1 MFPLSMTESRSI
13 PFHLFVRL
21 ALAIILVLG
30 LVVFLAAARLTRA
43 SQAPVLTIRT
53 VDTIPPVSL
62 PAPPPPLE
70 REQAPPS
77 APVTDLPKLE
87 IEFDSVAPPI
97 QASPHNKI
105 ELRLDAADFAPQ
117 SEKPREHMTF
127 AASDLDN
134 QPRLISRPTV
144 SFPKA
149 QQARGINEGRVTL
162 EVLIRS
168 SGKVTV
174 QRVIESSHPDFT
186 RMART
191 FATGSRFTPPKKDGR
206 PVTALFKWPL
216 ILRP

>member
-13 PFHLFVRL
+13 PFHFFVRISL
-21 ALAIILVLG
+21 AFALVLS

-53 VDTIPPVSL
+53 LDTTAPVSL
-62 PAPPPPLE
+62 PAPPPPPE

-77 APVTDLPKLE
+77 APVADLPKLE
-87 IEFDSVAPPI
+87 IQFDSVAPPI
-97 QASPHNKI
+97 QASPKNQI
-105 ELRLDAADFAPQ
+105 ELHLDAADFAPQ
-117 SEKPREHMTF
+117 SEQPREHMIF

-134 QPRLISRPTV
+134 QPRLISRPSV
-144 SFPKA
+144 AFPKA
-149 QQARGINEGRVTL
+149 QQARGVKEGRVTL

-168 SGKVTV
+168 SGSVTV
-174 QRVIESSHPDFT
+174 RRVIESPHPDFT